1 MKKNYSLKKHI
12 LRFLPV
18 FILISA
24 GIMIF
29 TAQSFLGYDDSSPY
43 YDRPTA
49 EYYSHFM
56 PPHQTG
62 QPDVITDATGYD
74 NFDIG
79 ADYSEMNETVNPN
92 NPLQI
97 FFGVNTTSGLNARW
111 TLDGYTW
118 SSSTLSYPGGT
129 CCDPWTAYDSLGNLF
144 YSVLASANY
153 VAKSTNYGQI
163 FGSFI
168 SASPGT
174 DRNSIAADYTAGP
187 FTNRLYTTAW
197 AVGSQNYASFSYST
211 NSGSSWN
218 TVTSSSPN
226 TTPGN
231 MICVGPNGNVQG
243 GCVYWVTITGSNPA
257 PSLFNFFRSTD
268 GGATLVQ
275 MSSGVIGPG
284 YVGTLN
290 SASRLVINNAR
301 TRPYPMIACDNSY
314 GPYRGRLYCVYASN
328 NPPGSGNKPD
338 IKCQYSTDGGT
349 TFSTAVTVN
358 DDPNSTANDQWYPAV
373 WCEKTTGKLYVKWYD
388 DRNGSSTYQM
398 DVYASYSTNGG
409 QSFVTNQRLTNASWT
424 YPCPACGAN
433 QNCYRGDYDAI
444 AANPLCSFA
453 VWYDARNCTYQ
464 NMGSYFPDFALKT
477 SATAL
482 NVTNQNDS
490 VFAFV
495 SIPSVKLYT
504 DKAKFLVSVTPT
516 PPNGTLTLSF
526 VKSTT
531 NIQQDS
537 LTSYPDSLRLRV
549 KATGGV
555 TSGAYTI
562 TITTHGSNGTP
573 VHKRTI
579 TLNVSP
585 VGLSQNNEQIPKEF
599 ALLQNY
605 PNPFNPST
613 NIRFDVPLKGT
624 VKLSVFD
631 LTGKLVTTL
640 VHGTFDPGKYS
651 ISFNGENLS
660 SGIYFYK
667 LETLQFT
674 DVRKMILVK

>member
-1 MKKNYSLKKHI
+1 MKKIYSLRKSIFK
-12 LRFLPV
+12 FLPV
-18 FILISA
+18 LVLISA

-29 TAQSFLGYDDSSPY
+29 TAQSFMGFDDSSPY

-56 PPHQTG
+56 PPRQEG
-62 QPDVITDATGYD
+62 QKDVITDLNGYD

-79 ADYSEMNETVNPN
+79 IDYSEMNATVNPN

-97 FFGVNTTSGLNARW
+97 FFGVNSNSGLNARW

-118 SSSTLSYPGGT
+118 SSSSLSYPGGT

-144 YSVLASANY
+144 YSVLVSANY
-153 VAKSTNYGQI
+153 VAKSTNFGQT
-163 FGSFI
+163 FGSFTY
-168 SASPGT
+168 AVAGG
-174 DRNSIAADYTAGP
+174 DRNSLAADYTAGP
-187 FTNRLYTTAW
+187 YTNNLYATAW
-197 AVGSQNYASFSYST
+197 SPNTNFARST
-211 NSGSSWN
+211 DHGVTWQTTLSG
-218 TVTSSSPN
+218 SPN

-231 MICVGPNGNVQG
+231 MICVGPNGSTQG

-257 PSLFNFFRSTD
+257 PSTFNFFRSTD
-268 GGATLVQ
+268 GGASLQQ
-275 MSSGVIGPG
+275 MSAGAISPG

-328 NPPGSGNKPD
+328 NPPGNGNRPD
-338 IKCQYSTDGGT
+338 IKCQYSTDGGAT
-349 TFSTAVTVN
+349 WSAGVTVN
-358 DDPNSTANDQWYPAV
+358 DDANSQNNDQWYPAV
-373 WCEKTTGKLYVKWYD
+373 WSEKTTGKLYVKWYD

-398 DVYASYSTNGG
+398 DVYASYSTDGG
-409 QSFVTNQRLTNASWT
+409 QTFVTNQRLTNASWT

-444 AANPLCSFA
+444 AANPLCAFA

-464 NMGSYFPDFALKT
+464 NMGSYFPDFAVKT
-477 SATAL
+477 SASTL
-482 NVTNQNDS
+482 NITNQNDS

-504 DKAKFLVSVTPT
+504 DKAKFLASVTPT
-516 PPNGTLTLSF
+516 PSSGTLTLSF
-526 VKSTT
+526 VKSSS

-537 LTSYPDSLRLRV
+537 LTAYPDSLRLRV

-562 TITTHGSNGTP
+562 TVTTQGSNGTP

-579 TLNVSP
+579 NLNVSP
-585 VGLSQNNEQIPKEF
+585 VGLSQNDEQIPKEF

-613 NIRFDVPLKGT
+613 NIRFDVPVKGT

-631 LTGKLVTTL
+631 VTGKLVTTL
-640 VHGTFDPGKYS
+640 VHATFDPGKYS
-651 ISFNGENLS
+651 ISFDGGNLS